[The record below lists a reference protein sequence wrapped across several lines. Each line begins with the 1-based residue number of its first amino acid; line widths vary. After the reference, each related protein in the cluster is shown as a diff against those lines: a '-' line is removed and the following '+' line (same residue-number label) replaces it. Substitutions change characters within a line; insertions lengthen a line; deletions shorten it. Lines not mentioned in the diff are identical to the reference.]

1 MNEFA
6 KRIGVLF
13 FGETK
18 PGCCV
23 TCNKEVNVETEFADV
38 ASIAEWRITQMCQT
52 CQDDTFTEPE
62 DGDVGYGMDGVEE
75 F

>member
-1 MNEFA
+1 MNPFA
-6 KRIGVLF
+6 KRIGELW

-23 TCNKEVNVETEFADV
+23 ICKKEVNVATEFEDV
-38 ASIAEWRITQMCQT
+38 ASIAEWQITQMCQT
-52 CQDDTFTEPE
+52 CQDDAFAEPE
-62 DGDVGYGMDGVEE
+62 ENEGEE